1 VYCST
6 RAYLFVNLLSSL
18 NWPWFCSDA
27 WQDFWRIFNRP
38 WFPSLLWFRFVLPNM
53 TSAFC
58 FVFPH
63 LIFILQVG
71 FECLADSAA
80 TPFLFVDYMIARGI
94 PSSLLPL
101 QIFPTPYADFPY
113 FWNQYGKRGSLMWQ
127 YLNCML

>member
-58 FVFPH
+58 FVFPPFNFYFAGTVWMSSRFSSH
-63 LIFILQVG
+63 TILV
-71 FECLADSAA
+71 
-80 TPFLFVDYMIARGI
+80 RG
-94 PSSLLPL
+94 LH
-101 QIFPTPYADFPY
+101 D
-113 FWNQYGKRGSLMWQ
+113 
-127 YLNCML
+127 C